1 MLPVIGGISP
11 FNKLSLRSHSDLEI
25 RTIPSWGQREVP
37 GHLLIRLYDEE
48 GRSVILTGCK

>member
-1 MLPVIGGISP
+1 VLPVIGGISP

-25 RTIPSWGQREVP
+25 RTIPSWGQRQVP

-48 GRSVILTGCK
+48 GRSVILTGCR